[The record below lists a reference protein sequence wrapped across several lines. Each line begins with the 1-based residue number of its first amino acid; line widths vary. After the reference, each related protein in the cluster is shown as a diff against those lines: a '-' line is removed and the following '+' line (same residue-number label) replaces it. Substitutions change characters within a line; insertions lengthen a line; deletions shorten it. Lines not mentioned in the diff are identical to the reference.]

1 MTAPALI
8 LAAPMTGSGKTVAML
23 GLLGAL
29 RRRGLEVA
37 SFKVGPDFLDPAFHA
52 AITGRPSLN
61 LDSWAMRFSTL
72 VGLLEQAS
80 QGADLLLGEGMMGL
94 ADGAPDGSGTTG
106 DLAALLDL
114 PVLFVVDCAKLGGS
128 VAPLVEGFLRWREE
142 VEICGLLLDR
152 VAGEEHAALLIEA
165 CEARFSTRILG
176 WLPEDPR
183 LELPSRHLGLV
194 QPEEL
199 SDLAA
204 MLEHAA
210 DLVGERV
217 DLDRLLRLARP
228 PSVTTLERG
237 ARPIP
242 PLGQRI
248 AVARDVAF
256 AFAYPATLEGWRAA
270 GAELLFFSPLADE
283 PPDPRADAVYL
294 PGGYPELHAA
304 RLGAGEHWRAGLAA
318 AAARGAFV
326 YGECGGYMALGET
339 LVDSEGR
346 AHPMAGLLPLVTS
359 LADPAPR
366 IGWRRVQLA
375 AAGPLGPEAARY
387 RGHEFHLA
395 REIRRDGPAFAETA
409 DARGRAL
416 GATGCRIGNVAGSFV
431 HLIDREERG

>member
-1 MTAPALI
+1 MTAPALL

-37 SFKVGPDFLDPAFHA
+37 SFKVGPDFLDPAFHTA
-52 AITGRPSLN
+52 VTGRPSVN
-61 LDSWAMRFSTL
+61 LDSWAMRFTTL

-80 QGADLLLGEGMMGL
+80 EGADLLLGEGMMGL
-94 ADGAPDGSGTTG
+94 ADGAPDGSGATG

-114 PVLFVVDCAKLGGS
+114 PVLLVVDCAKLGGS
-128 VAPLVEGFLRWREE
+128 IAPLVDGFLRWREE
-142 VEICGLLLDR
+142 VEIVGLLLDR
-152 VAGEEHAALLIEA
+152 VAGDEHAALLIEA

-183 LELPSRHLGLV
+183 LDLPSRHLGLV
-194 QPEEL
+194 QPAEL
-199 SDLAA
+199 PDLAG

-248 AVARDVAF
+248 AVARDAAF

-270 GAELLFFSPLADE
+270 GAELSFFAPLADE
-283 PPDPRADAVYL
+283 PPDPSADAVYL

-304 RLGAGEHWRAGLAA
+304 PLAAAERFRDGLAA
-318 AAARGAFV
+318 AAARGAEI
-326 YGECGGYMALGET
+326 YGECGGYMVLGQAM
-339 LVDSEGR
+339 VDATGR
-346 AHPMAGLLPLVTS
+346 THRMAGLLPVATTV
-359 LADPAPR
+359 ADPAPR
-366 IGWRRVQLA
+366 IGWRRIRIV
-375 AAGPLGPEAARY
+375 AAGPFGAEGARY

-395 REIRRDGPAFAETA
+395 RETRRDGPAFAETA

-416 GATGCRIGNVAGSFV
+416 GAAGCRIGNVAGSFL